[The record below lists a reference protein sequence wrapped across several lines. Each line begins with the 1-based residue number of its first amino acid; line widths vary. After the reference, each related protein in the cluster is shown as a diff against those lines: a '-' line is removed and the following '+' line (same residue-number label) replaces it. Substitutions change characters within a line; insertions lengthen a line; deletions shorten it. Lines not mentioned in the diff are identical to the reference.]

1 MATNCVSRRSQVSK
15 PQHWLIGDSILS
27 SLSEDNRLATKG
39 AVMAR
44 FRNKNKFALTRE
56 IFREIFEELKLL
68 WQKAGIPIKANCN
81 CVNEMVSLHEK
92 WKNIKKI
99 PNGKRNTAL
108 AVNRIESFKSTLNE
122 ILDLSPENVE
132 EKLKQNRKR
141 NAAEDYQF
149 LLGQR
154 EIPQRGYMEKIDRK
168 NLERELNRQKRSC
181 TPALKP
187 QENSRDPVDIES
199 GETEEELELSSFG
212 DEYTAVTPRPSSI
225 TLELPSRNII
235 KVTSQAADARD
246 LSVRDHVAILASTI
260 RAGGG
265 NVNQVTLSVASG
277 SRQRRMNRRD
287 IVNRIRNDFVKP
299 EYISIHW
306 DTKLVK

>member
-1 MATNCVSRRSQVSK
+1 VNK

-44 FRNKNKFALTRE
+44 FLGIRNKNKFAPTRE

-81 CVNEMVSLHEK
+81 CVNEMVSLHEE

-122 ILDLSPENVE
+122 LLDLSPENVE
-132 EKLKQNRKR
+132 EKLKQNRNR

-154 EIPQRGYMEKIDRK
+154 EIPQRGHTEKIDRTK
-168 NLERELNRQKRSC
+168 
-181 TPALKP
+181 
-187 QENSRDPVDIES
+187 SRKGIES
-199 GETEEELELSSFG
+199 
-212 DEYTAVTPRPSSI
+212 
-225 TLELPSRNII
+225 
-235 KVTSQAADARD
+235 
-246 LSVRDHVAILASTI
+246 
-260 RAGGG
+260 
-265 NVNQVTLSVASG
+265 
-277 SRQRRMNRRD
+277 
-287 IVNRIRNDFVKP
+287 
-299 EYISIHW
+299 
-306 DTKLVK
+306 TKEKLYSCS